1 MKHIDLVGTRSRFF
15 LISGLAIVASLVLL
29 AIPPALRPGIE
40 FTSGTTMLVQFEQ
53 SVRQEDLRSV
63 MTDLGHA
70 EARIQSTSGSVE
82 YLIRMSE
89 LEIPEGSFTEVTPE
103 ETVTPV
109 GPAPVE
115 PIATLKLGPADG
127 SGEVA
132 LRRPSGDD
140 ACTFGDV
147 VRRFPYATE
156 GELLEPVQCADGAV
170 YRVIVDG
177 TSGYVRAADVHDVV
191 DIAPEFGVTEDAGER
206 TVIEQRLSDEFGPFQ
221 VKEFASVSPT
231 VSSAAVRNAAIAVV
245 VASLFIMGYVA
256 FAFASVPQPFRYA
269 ACAIFALAHDVIIT
283 LGVFSMLGKFFHV
296 EVDLMFVTGL
306 LTVIGFS
313 VHDSIVVFDR
323 IRENVRAYPAAA
335 LRENVNSAL
344 IQTMARSFNTSLTLL
359 LTAVAMLVLGG
370 ATIQSFL
377 LVIVIGVIVGV
388 YSSVAI
394 AAQLLVAWDEGDFGR
409 LLRRK
414 PPEAAKAS

>member
-1 MKHIDLVGTRSRFF
+1 MKQIDLVGIRSRFF
-15 LISGLAIVASLVLL
+15 LISGLAIVVSLVLL

-63 MTDLGHA
+63 LTDLGHA

-82 YLIRMSE
+82 YLIRMRE
-89 LEIPEGSFTEVTPE
+89 LEVPPGSFTEVAPE
-103 ETVTPV
+103 QTVTPI
-109 GPAPVE
+109 GPTPVE
-115 PIATLKLGPADG
+115 PIATLKLGAADG

-132 LRRPSGDD
+132 LRRPSGND

-147 VRRFPYATE
+147 VGRFSYGTE
-156 GELLEPVQCADGAV
+156 GELIEPISCADTTV

-177 TSGYVRAADVHDVV
+177 TSGYVRSEDVHDVER
-191 DIAPEFGVTEDAGER
+191 IQPEFSVTEDAGER
-206 TVIEQRLSDEFGPFQ
+206 TVIEQRLSDEFGPFR

-231 VSSAAVRNAAIAVV
+231 VSSVAVRNAAIAVV
-245 VASLFIMGYVA
+245 VASIFIMGYVA

-283 LGVFSMLGKFFHV
+283 LGVFSLLGKFFNI
-296 EVDLMFVTGL
+296 EVNLMFVTGL

-335 LRENVNSAL
+335 LKENVNSAL
-344 IQTMARSFNTSLTLL
+344 VQTMARSFNTSLTLL
-359 LTAVAMLVLGG
+359 LTAAAMLVLGG

-377 LVIVIGVIVGV
+377 LVIVVGV
-388 YSSVAI
+388 MVGTYSSVAI
-394 AAQLLVAWDEGDFGR
+394 AAQLLVSWDEGDFRR
-409 LLRRK
+409 LLRRQ